1 MTVYGV
7 YITHKQLHRT
17 RRKNMQL
24 KQNSGVPI
32 YQQIADSFRTDILAG
47 KYKQGEF
54 LPSIRGLAKDLK
66 ISVITTM
73 KAYEQLAQ
81 EGLVTAAQGKGFYV
95 NAQDSEMI
103 KEQHLR
109 KVESSLNDAI
119 ESAKIAGLSMDELR
133 ETLDTLIDMDSQI
146 I

>member
-1 MTVYGV
+1 
-7 YITHKQLHRT
+7 
-17 RRKNMQL
+17 
-24 KQNSGVPI
+24 
-32 YQQIADSFRTDILAG
+32 
-47 KYKQGEF
+47 
-54 LPSIRGLAKDLK
+54 
-66 ISVITTM
+66 M

-133 ETLDTLIDMDSQI
+133 ETLDTLIDIDSQI

>member
-1 MTVYGV
+1 
-7 YITHKQLHRT
+7 
-17 RRKNMQL
+17 MQL

-32 YQQIADSFRTDILAG
+32 YQQIAESFKTDILTG

-95 NAQDSEMI
+95 NAQDSDMI
-103 KEQHLR
+103 REQHLR
-109 KVESSLNDAI
+109 KVEDALTDAI
-119 ESAKIAGLSMDELR
+119 AAAKIAGLSDEELR
-133 ETLDTLIDMDSQI
+133 GMLDALLNMES
-146 I
+146 

>member
-1 MTVYGV
+1 
-7 YITHKQLHRT
+7 
-17 RRKNMQL
+17 MQL

-119 ESAKIAGLSMDELR
+119 ESAKIAGLSMV
-133 ETLDTLIDMDSQI
+133 S
-146 I
+146 

>member
-1 MTVYGV
+1 
-7 YITHKQLHRT
+7 
-17 RRKNMQL
+17 MQL

-32 YQQIADSFRTDILAG
+32 YQQIAESFKTDILAG

-95 NAQDSEMI
+95 NAQDSDMI
-103 KEQHLR
+103 REQHLR
-109 KVESSLNDAI
+109 KVEDALTDAI
-119 ESAKIAGLSMDELR
+119 AAAKIAGLSDEELR
-133 ETLDTLIDMDSQI
+133 GMLDALLNMEN
-146 I
+146 